1 MTWEL
6 ITQYIHRTELPCD
19 EDMTAINP
27 QVKGSLGCLGQNI
40 AGILDLDTMTLL
52 KQHVDPCVVRELI
65 NDSDILDGVPS
76 DQEDH
81 YHRIVFRDLMNK
93 LDKLPS
99 ETPPGDWFFNCMWG
113 ELV

>member
-19 EDMTAINP
+19 EDATSVHKSKVHWVAY
-27 QVKGSLGCLGQNI
+27 GQNI
-40 AGILDLDTMTLL
+40 AGILDLDEDAL